1 MTFQKKC
8 FLSHPNAPKIFQIM
22 VQNNTGKDQSHNKRH
37 YCAYCQRSD
46 FTNFAK
52 HLIDMHSG
60 PHGADEVNAF
70 MSYPKKSKERD
81 NRIAEIRIRGNHMI
95 NMATLQAEQGM
106 FVAMRRPSPQADWK
120 VSDYSPCPFCK
131 VWVLR
136 TLLTKHQKNCV
147 VRNNKETTDK
157 LPCINEHKLG
167 LEADLVAGRIGLE
180 ASDELKAEVFTTM
193 RNDYVGIVAKK
204 TL

>member
-1 MTFQKKC
+1 MLVDTWEFICC
-8 FLSHPNAPKIFQIM
+8 FF
-22 VQNNTGKDQSHNKRH
+22 VV
-37 YCAYCQRSD
+37 SD
-46 FTNFAK
+46 DTVFAGVSLANVNFAQ

-120 VSDYSPCPFCK
+120 ENVTFFYVSRRRRS
-131 VWVLR
+131 VSL
-136 TLLTKHQKNCV
+136 
-147 VRNNKETTDK
+147 
-157 LPCINEHKLG
+157 
-167 LEADLVAGRIGLE
+167 
-180 ASDELKAEVFTTM
+180 S
-193 RNDYVGIVAKK
+193 
-204 TL
+204 

>member
-1 MTFQKKC
+1 
-8 FLSHPNAPKIFQIM
+8 
-22 VQNNTGKDQSHNKRH
+22 
-37 YCAYCQRSD
+37 
-46 FTNFAK
+46 
-52 HLIDMHSG
+52 MHSG

-157 LPCINEHKLG
+157 LPCCL
-167 LEADLVAGRIGLE
+167 LL
-180 ASDELKAEVFTTM
+180 
-193 RNDYVGIVAKK
+193 
-204 TL
+204 